1 MKASMR
7 SSRTVTPMLSHDRS
21 MARGKRKPPVAESGP
36 GWWWTGRPRPGNWFL
51 VGGAMADDAVK
62 MAGSGE
68 VGLGAR
74 EGQLFQLLAPLPLQQ
89 PRSGVNRSWAVKC
102 SPLTGA
108 AWRRA
113 GCLPGDRWDAG
124 REAGDMR
131 QAPTLCSALHT
142 LVGQKHDDPTRGPA
156 FPLTTATISGAQCEK
171 FRGTRVSLHF
181 SLFRPAREPLYRCLT
196 WPSGPN
202 P

>member
-1 MKASMR
+1 MASSNTLVSQSGLSVIWSMKASMR

-68 VGLGAR
+68 DGLGAR

-108 AWRRA
+108 TWRRA

-131 QAPTLCSALHT
+131 QAPTLCSALPLWWGKS
-142 LVGQKHDDPTRGPA
+142 LVARGEIPRS
-156 FPLTTATISGAQCEK
+156 P
-171 FRGTRVSLHF
+171 
-181 SLFRPAREPLYRCLT
+181 
-196 WPSGPN
+196 
-202 P
+202 